1 MGGTG
6 ATSVAMSPEQKA
18 YFERLEA
25 DAGKILELAKKARK
39 AGLDPS
45 LTVEI
50 PLAPDLAARVEEQ
63 VQIKGVAERVR
74 ELSKQYSSRELVAL
88 HCAKEVA
95 TGKFGAWPSK
105 EQALDK
111 AVRTGLSILTEGI
124 LVAPLEG
131 IAKVLIGRNNDNTD
145 YVDLYFAGPIRA
157 AGGTAQAMSVLIADV
172 VRRELGVGRYIATQ
186 AEIERYKEEVPAY
199 KRAQHLQYAPEG
211 DEIEHIVRQ
220 CPVCI
225 NGEGTEQ
232 EEVTGHRDLPR
243 VEGNRLRGGAVL
255 VLAEGLTQKAP
266 KIMKVVSALKVP
278 EWDFLERFIKKA
290 PEQTKE
296 KPDEIEEIEASDK
309 FIKEL
314 IGGRPVFSH
323 PSRPGGFRLRYGR
336 SRTGGLA
343 STSISPVAMHV
354 VDDFL
359 AIGTQMKLER
369 PGKGTICTPCSEL
382 EPPILLLRNGDLV
395 QPATIEQWRA
405 LASPVAQI
413 VDLGE
418 ILIPFGEFL
427 ENNALLPDASFT
439 IEWWLAEL
447 RQAAGDEIAKQ
458 WLLRKPDFAD
468 AVQIA
473 HTHKVPLHPDHN
485 LFWHDVTWD
494 EYTGLSYALES
505 ATFDHGILC
514 VPKGLGVKNS
524 LVTLGVL
531 HRETPTHYE
540 VRERAHGLLAG
551 LGLASDGENL
561 RPTSQRDPVLAVP
574 AVGKN
579 PVLAAVSR
587 LTGVTVKA
595 RAPTRIG
602 ARMGRPEKADKRA
615 MSPPVHVLFPIGQD
629 GGSQRDIE
637 AASQK
642 GTTRVK
648 VGIRRCPSCGR
659 EAYMVRCTCGTRT
672 EPTGSPPQERDF
684 PVREEFTQALGR
696 LRGVRRPDKLKG
708 VEGLISAPKTPEP
721 LEKGILR
728 ALHDVWV
735 FKDGTLRFDCTD
747 APVTHVRPS
756 EIGTSVAKLI
766 ALGYPVDTHGG
777 PLERPDQV
785 IELRIQDVVLPKS
798 GGEYFV
804 RAAQYVDDLLER
816 FYGLPPFYLVKE
828 PADLVGHL
836 VAGLAP
842 HTSGAVLGRVIGF
855 TKANVGYAHPFY
867 HAAKRRNCDGDED
880 AFMLLLDAFLN
891 FSRAFVP
898 DRRGGLMDLPLVLAT
913 RIDPSEIDKEALNVD
928 VGWSYPL
935 ELYRASEQH
944 LAAKEIA
951 KKIDIVGHRVGTPRQ
966 FEGFG
971 FTLDSASIH
980 EGPLDSSY
988 KTLGSMPDKMAAQLE
1003 LADKLRGVDA
1013 ADVAARVISHHLLP
1027 DLIGNL
1033 KAFAKQSVRC
1043 TKCSTKYRR
1052 MPVTGKC
1059 TKLLANGKDLC
1070 GNPVSLT
1077 VHQASVRKYLD
1088 LCIQLSEKYKIPDY
1102 TKEHIRLVQQ
1112 FIDDTFRMRDM
1123 KLAAFG

>member
-6 ATSVAMSPEQKA
+6 ATGVAMSPEQKA
-18 YFERLEA
+18 YFERLET
-25 DAGKILELAKKARK
+25 DAHRILDIAKTARK

-45 LTVEI
+45 LNVEI

-74 ELSKQYSSRELVAL
+74 ELSKQHSSRELVAL

-95 TGKFGAWPSK
+95 NGKFGAWGSK

-131 IAKVLIGRNNDNTD
+131 IAKVLIGKNHDNTD

-290 PEQTKE
+290 PEQSKE
-296 KPDEIEEIEASDK
+296 KGDDIEEIEASDK

-382 EPPILLLRNGDLV
+382 EAPILLLRNGDLV
-395 QPATIEQWRA
+395 QPKTIDAWRA

-427 ENNALLPDASFT
+427 ENNALLSDASFT
-439 IEWWLAEL
+439 VEWWLAEL
-447 RQAAGDEIAKQ
+447 RAVASDDIAKE
-458 WLLRKPDFAD
+458 WLLKRPDFPE
-468 AVQIA
+468 AVQIS
-473 HTHKVPLHPDHN
+473 HTHKIPLHPDHN
-485 LFWHDVTWD
+485 LFWHDLTWE
-494 EYTGLSYALES
+494 EYTGLSLALES
-505 ATFDHGILC
+505 ATMDHGILC
-514 VPKGLGVKNS
+514 VPKGVGGKNT

-540 VRERAHGLLAG
+540 VRERILPLLAG
-551 LGLASDGENL
+551 LGLWSDGETIK
-561 RPTSQRDPVLAVP
+561 PTSQRDPIHAVAATKHAVLS
-574 AVGKN
+574 
-579 PVLAAVSR
+579 AVSR

-637 AASQK
+637 AAADK

-648 VGIRRCPSCGR
+648 VGIRRCPTCGR
-659 EAYMVRCTCGTRT
+659 ECYMVRCTCGSRT
-672 EPTGSPPQERDF
+672 DLTGAAPADRDF

-708 VEGLISAPKTPEP
+708 VEGLISAAKTPEP

-735 FKDGTLRFDCTD
+735 FKDGTLRFDATD

-756 EIGTSVAKLI
+756 EIGTSIAKLHE
-766 ALGYPVDTHGG
+766 LGYKLDTHGG

-785 IELRIQDVVLPKS
+785 VEMRIQDIVLPRS
-798 GGEYFV
+798 AGEYFV
-804 RAAQYVDDLLER
+804 RAAKYIDDLLER
-816 FYGLPPFYLVKE
+816 FYNLPPFYLVKE

-842 HTSGAVLGRVIGF
+842 HTSGAVLGRIIGF

-928 VGWSYPL
+928 VGWTYPL

-944 LAAKEIA
+944 LSAKEVA
-951 KKIDIVGHRVGTPRQ
+951 KKIDSVGHRVGTPRQ
-966 FEGFG
+966 FEQFG
-971 FTLDSASIH
+971 YTLDSNSIH

-988 KTLGSMPDKMAAQLE
+988 KTLGSMPEKMAAQLA

-1033 KAFAKQSVRC
+1033 KAFAKQKVRC
-1043 TKCSTKYRR
+1043 TKCNTSYRR
-1052 MPVTGKC
+1052 MPVSGKC
-1059 TKLLANGKDLC
+1059 TKVLVNGRDQC
-1070 GNPVSLT
+1070 GNPVTLT
-1077 VHQASVRKYLD
+1077 VHQASVRKYMD
-1088 LCIQLSEKYKIPDY
+1088 LCLRLSERYQIPEY
-1102 TKEHIRLVQQ
+1102 TRQHIRLVQQ
-1112 FIDDTFRMRDM
+1112 FIDDTFRLRDM